1 MGVVWNELGC
11 DGVGWGWNE
20 MRWVGVW
27 MGMSEAGL
35 GWVCLLSLCV
45 CICVCPA
52 ELVLVVSGGCIV
64 ELIEF
69 HVVCV
74 GRVLPRQWV

>member
-1 MGVVWNELGC
+1 
-11 DGVGWGWNE
+11 
-20 MRWVGVW
+20 
-27 MGMSEAGL
+27 MGMSGAGL

-52 ELVLVVSGGCIV
+52 ELVLVVSGGCVV